1 MMRVY
6 RQTSQLT
13 QPCVATIGNFDGMHL
28 GHQSIL
34 TALQNLAR
42 QQGLPSMV
50 ILFEPQPAE
59 FFLATKAAAR
69 LMRLRDKLQFL
80 QAFGIDQVYVLRFDQ
95 HLATVSAE
103 AFVKNILQDRCRVQH
118 LFVGDDFRFGHQRV
132 GDYTL
137 LQRFAQQGCFGLTRI
152 PSYQYQGLR
161 ISSTLIRA
169 CLLANQFAQANEYLG
184 RPFGFCGKVI
194 HGQARGRL
202 LNFPTINMDMHR
214 LVSPLRGVY
223 VVQVTGVAGQPKLNG
238 VANMGCRP
246 TVDGQRWLLE
256 THLFAFDQW
265 LYGRY
270 LTVEFCHK
278 LRDEL
283 KFSSLDAL
291 QSQIQQDVR
300 DAQAFFAKNDGG

>member
-1 MMRVY
+1 MRVY
-6 RQTSQLT
+6 RQASVLT

-34 TALQNLAR
+34 SALQHLAR
-42 QQGLPSMV
+42 QQALPSMV
-50 ILFEPQPAE
+50 ILFEPQPTE
-59 FFLATKAAAR
+59 FLLAKKAAAR

-80 QAFGIDQVYVLRFDQ
+80 QAVGIDQVYVLRFDQ
-95 HLATVSAE
+95 TLATVSAE

-132 GDYTL
+132 GDYAL
-137 LQRFAQQGCFGLTRI
+137 LQRFARQGCFGLTMI
-152 PSYQYQGLR
+152 PPYQHHGLR

-169 CLLANQFAQANEYLG
+169 CLRDNQFAQASQYLG
-184 RPFGFCGKVI
+184 RPFGLCGKVI

-214 LVSPLRGVY
+214 LVSPLQGVY
-223 VVQVTGVAGQPKLNG
+223 VVQVTGVAGCPKLNG
-238 VANMGCRP
+238 VANLGCRP
-246 TVDGQRWLLE
+246 TVDGKRWLLE

-265 LYGRY
+265 LYGQY
-270 LTVEFCHK
+270 LTVEFRHK

-283 KFSSLDAL
+283 KFSSIDAL
-291 QSQIQQDVR
+291 QSQIQRDVSG
-300 DAQAFFAKNDGG
+300 AQAFFAKNDG